1 MADSVRAYT
10 HSPRGPGLVG
20 TEHLVMMN
28 ISPITLSPESF
39 QAVTAE
45 SLETA

>member
-10 HSPRGPGLVG
+10 HSPRGRALVG

>member
-10 HSPRGPGLVG
+10 PALVG